1 MKLVQLIGVAL
12 FASAGVAMANEGN
25 HDATTSSST
34 SSTKSQ
40 TSETW
45 KAAGSDFDTLDKN
58 GDGYLSKTEAQDKVT
73 DYGIADRNADGR
85 LDRSEFS
92 AMELKGHSAT
102 KTETMHES
110 SDTMHAP
117 SNTTSDPTTP

>member
-25 HDATTSSST
+25 DAMTSSST

-40 TSETW
+40 TTETS
-45 KAAGSDFDTLDKN
+45 KASGSDFDTLDKN

-73 DYGIADRNADGR
+73 DYTIADRNADGR

-92 AMELKGHSAT
+92 AMELKSHSSSET
-102 KTETMHES
+102 KTETMHVP
-110 SDTMHAP
+110 SD
-117 SNTTSDPTTP
+117 TTSDPTTP